1 MKFAKYLQ
9 EEVVPEW
16 RKAYINYKQ
25 GKKHLKAIER
35 VLDEL
40 DLKAAQALEEH
51 EAREALQDTL
61 SPLPTLVQQQQQ
73 QPSNPS
79 STKAS
84 KSESTASTPIMSRR
98 RGSGRNYSSINFLPP
113 LALSASTT
121 SPRRQGE
128 TPTTTVTVV
137 EEENRSAFGGRTLN
151 GDEHDG
157 DGDDEEAATARTVQ
171 PKEVDGLRQSL
182 GSTAFQFG
190 QTARSQ
196 STQLLKNLSRRF
208 TIIGPSEIPV
218 RVRSIQ
224 IDDNSIDNILD
235 QLLPEEQVFFQ
246 FLDSQLELVNNFYQ
260 EKELEAVTKLKVI
273 QQQLFVASQWK
284 RRYDDHM
291 ARAKAEHGWYAAEWS
306 RVRKGFDNLIRVD
319 TAVTEDV
326 TLNSK
331 KSGFTPVGTFTGG
344 VGAKLDAERMLRHR
358 DLRGLDSPNGAS
370 VGVAGNHKISLD
382 ALAYQ
387 EELEL
392 QEEEDRRQYL
402 NHKVARTRI
411 KAALYEFYRSLEM
424 IKNYKVLNHTGFAK
438 ILKKFDKTAGWKGS
452 KPYMNSRLKPA
463 YFMTSVVIEDLIK
476 ETEDLFIE
484 TFEKGHR
491 RRGMAKL
498 RIPDSKNQ
506 THHFTATRI
515 GMYMGLAAPLLFQA
529 LQAAFSS
536 EMPEEIPYWDG
547 LLLVYAG
554 LFLTFLFACLFG
566 INMYVWAKAR
576 INYKFIFEFDPRD
589 NLDYH
594 EYFELPILLILLL
607 TLAVY
612 LDFGSKLTQHV
623 ATAYWP
629 LILMSITVAIIF
641 CPLPIAHFTARRWFI
656 SSIGRI
662 LASGYYRVEFRDF
675 FLADEMNSLSY
686 SIEQFEFAMCAY
698 SEQWS
703 DLSWFRFL
711 QCLRRYR
718 DTLEWFPHLV
728 NAGKYSASLINLF
741 VYFSFR
747 HYGGAHLKTAWIFV
761 SVLTSCYTFG
771 WDVYMDWGLF
781 RFGKN
786 GGGAHGHPF
795 LRPELVYSR
804 TWVYY
809 MAIVLDFLGRFSW
822 TARLISMN
830 INVMVLSFILA
841 FLEVL
846 RRWQWNFFR
855 LENEHLNNC
864 GQFRAIK
871 DIPLPFHIR
880 VQGESDDE
888 EDEDDDNNSN
898 NLNHHSHYNSS
909 NNNIISDALHYH
921 QDRSG
926 SHPDLHR
933 QDLQYH
939 VHQEG
944 VFHLQED
951 QDEDSADRGSTF
963 PHLSMASSS
972 RKSGL
977 VRSSSSQ
984 SSLFGALSNGSH
996 AHGLSNLSSN
1006 AGVGV
1011 GVGIGTGGGGEDEE
1025 RGGGR
1030 EGGERGVQP
1039 PKLRTSKSRTSF
1051 HSATSFSQPRRPYGA
1066 MAQRSF
1072 SHGSTAQGIAATGG
1086 GGEMNSLTGIPA
1098 AHLSRTSLH
1107 DTATATAT
1115 AGVGASNTSLH
1126 HPFSTSRSNSFV
1138 DNAVAE
1144 AGFTGVQR
1152 EILEAELTNSNKKF
1166 YDRRDFDSKIIEVE
1180 NSSSDLWQ
1188 RRQPRKEKSMT
1199 GLNSLHGLQ
1208 ALSSGGAIG
1217 GGGQGGLEERV
1228 HDFERRAKSQAVQPR
1243 RKMSM
1248 GTRMRNS
1255 IFGRRGQSS
1264 DSEDD
1269 EEADTE

>member
-9 EEVVPEW
+9 DEVVPEW

-40 DLKAAQALEEH
+40 DLEAAQALEAY
-51 EAREALQDTL
+51 EAHEALQDTL
-61 SPLPTLVQQQQQ
+61 SPLPNLIQHPHSHPHSLPPTT
-73 QPSNPS
+73 PATTIEPD
-79 STKAS
+79 
-84 KSESTASTPIMSRR
+84 STASTPIMSRR
-98 RGSGRNYSSINFLPP
+98 RGTGRNYSSITFLPP
-113 LALSASTT
+113 LGASTT
-121 SPRRQGE
+121 NTNTS
-128 TPTTTVTVV
+128 TTNSRGPLA
-137 EEENRSAFGGRTLN
+137 EEDENRSALGSRTLSGE
-151 GDEHDG
+151 GDD
-157 DGDDEEAATARTVQ
+157 DDEESARTVR
-171 PKEVDGLRQSL
+171 PRKEFDGLRQSL
-182 GSTAFQFG
+182 GSTAFHIG

-196 STQLLKNLSRRF
+196 SSQLLKNLSKRF

-224 IDDNSIDNILD
+224 NNILD
-235 QLLPEEQVFFQ
+235 QLLPEEQTFFK
-246 FLDSQLELVNNFYQ
+246 FLDSQLELVNSFYQ

-326 TLNSK
+326 TLGSK
-331 KSGFTPVGTFTGG
+331 KLGLTPVGTFNGG
-344 VGAKLDAERMLRHR
+344 QGGKLGSPIDNRFGTDRKAGLDAH
-358 DLRGLDSPNGAS
+358 
-370 VGVAGNHKISLD
+370 

-452 KPYMNSRLKPA
+452 KPYINSRLKPA
-463 YFMTSVVIEDLIK
+463 YFMTSGVIEDLIK
-476 ETEDLFIE
+476 ETEDLFID

-506 THHFTATRI
+506 THHFTTTRI
-515 GMYMGLAAPLLFQA
+515 GMYMGLAAPLMFQA

-536 EMPEEIPYWDG
+536 ETPAEVPYWDG

-629 LILMSITVAIIF
+629 LILMSITAAIIF

-698 SEQWS
+698 SEQWE
-703 DLSWFRFL
+703 DLANQCSTSHMWITPFLTALPAWFRFL

-728 NAGKYSASLINLF
+728 NAGKYTASLINLF

-747 HYGGAHLKTAWIFV
+747 HYGGSQLKTAWIFV
-761 SVLTSCYTFG
+761 STVTSCYTFA
-771 WDVYMDWGLF
+771 WDIYMDWGLF

-786 GGGAHGHPF
+786 GGGANGHPF
-795 LRPELVYSR
+795 LRQELVYSR

-809 MAIVLDFLGRFSW
+809 MAIVLDFVGRFSW
-822 TARLISMN
+822 TVRLIPMN
-830 INVMVLSFILA
+830 VNVTLLSFALA

-888 EDEDDDNNSN
+888 DDEDDNSDNN
-898 NLNHHSHYNSS
+898 
-909 NNNIISDALHYH
+909 
-921 QDRSG
+921 RSINQQYP
-926 SHPDLHR
+926 HEDPDFV
-933 QDLQYH
+933 

-944 VFHLQED
+944 VFHLHDGDQELED
-951 QDEDSADRGSTF
+951 RGQDGHFADRDSIF
-963 PHLSMASSS
+963 PQMSMTSSPRRS
-972 RKSGL
+972 GFGVSGGGGGGL

-984 SSLFGALSNGSH
+984 SSLFGAFSNGSH
-996 AHGLSNLSSN
+996 AHGLSNLGSSIG
-1006 AGVGV
+1006 A
-1011 GVGIGTGGGGEDEE
+1011 GIGTGGGGSVAGEI
-1025 RGGGR
+1025 GVAGQNR
-1030 EGGERGVQP
+1030 EASR
-1039 PKLRTSKSRTSF
+1039 SRTSI
-1051 HSATSFSQPRRPYGA
+1051 HSATSLSQPRRPYGG

-1072 SHGSTAQGIAATGG
+1072 SHGTMTQGIAGG
-1086 GGEMNSLTGIPA
+1086 VGGERASLKPKQSMASLKTKR
-1098 AHLSRTSLH
+1098 SRASLH
-1107 DTATATAT
+1107 DSVT
-1115 AGVGASNTSLH
+1115 AGAAASNTSLH

-1138 DNAVAE
+1138 DTAVAE
-1144 AGFTGVQR
+1144 AGFTGSQR
-1152 EILEAELTNSNKKF
+1152 EILEAETASSKKF
-1166 YDRRDFDSKIIEVE
+1166 YDRRDFDSKIIEVD
-1180 NSSSDLWQ
+1180 SSSDLW
-1188 RRQPRKEKSMT
+1188 RRQPRAPKERSMT
-1199 GLNSLHGLQ
+1199 GGATSLHGLQ
-1208 ALSSGGAIG
+1208 ALSADGALGGVG
-1217 GGGQGGLEERV
+1217 GGLDERML
-1228 HDFERRAKSQAVQPR
+1228 DSERRARSQVVVPR

-1255 IFGRRGQSS
+1255 IFGRGRGQSS

>member
-9 EEVVPEW
+9 DEVVPEW

-35 VLDEL
+35 VLDQL
-40 DLKAAQALEEH
+40 DLEAAQALEAQEAH
-51 EAREALQDTL
+51 ETLQDTL
-61 SPLPTLVQQQQQ
+61 SPLPTLDQQQQQ
-73 QPSNPS
+73 QQHKVNHPKDSS
-79 STKAS
+79 STS
-84 KSESTASTPIMSRR
+84 STPIISRR
-98 RGSGRNYSSINFLPP
+98 RGNGRNYSSINFVPP
-113 LALSASTT
+113 LGATT
-121 SPRRQGE
+121 NNN
-128 TPTTTVTVV
+128 TNAAAV
-137 EEENRSAFGGRTLN
+137 EEELGEGRSALGERTLN
-151 GDEHDG
+151 EGDE
-157 DGDDEEAATARTVQ
+157 ESMAAG
-171 PKEVDGLRQSL
+171 PKKDLHGLRQSL
-182 GSTAFQFG
+182 GSTAVHFG

-224 IDDNSIDNILD
+224 IDDSSIDNILD
-235 QLLPEEQVFFQ
+235 QLLPEERTFFT
-246 FLDSQLELVNNFYQ
+246 FLDSQLELVNHFYQ

-326 TLNSK
+326 TLGSK
-331 KSGFTPVGTFTGG
+331 KSGFTPTSTYTGGKLDSGRGLRQRDLNNQNGG
-344 VGAKLDAERMLRHR
+344 VGER
-358 DLRGLDSPNGAS
+358 
-370 VGVAGNHKISLD
+370 KISLD

-452 KPYMNSRLKPA
+452 RPYMNSRLKPA
-463 YFMTSVVIEDLIK
+463 YFMTSDIIENLIR

-506 THHFTATRI
+506 THHFTSTRI
-515 GMYMGLAAPLLFQA
+515 GMYMGLAAPLMFQA

-536 EMPEEIPYWDG
+536 ETSAEIPYWDS
-547 LLLVYAG
+547 LLLIYAG

-594 EYFELPILLILLL
+594 EYFELPILLLLLL

-612 LDFGSKLTQHV
+612 LDFGSKLTAHV
-623 ATAYWP
+623 ATYYWP
-629 LILMSITVAIIF
+629 LILMAITLAIIF
-641 CPLPIAHFTARRWFI
+641 CPFPIAHFTARRWFI

-698 SEQWS
+698 SEQWT
-703 DLSWFRFL
+703 DLSSQCSTSQMWITPFLTALPAWFRLL
-711 QCLRRYR
+711 QCLRRYK

-741 VYFSFR
+741 VYFSYR
-747 HYGGAHLKTAWIFV
+747 HYGGAQLKTAWIFV
-761 SVLTSCYTFG
+761 SILTSCYTFG
-771 WDVYMDWGLF
+771 WDIYMDWGLF

-786 GGGAHGHPF
+786 GGGANGHPF
-795 LRPELVYSR
+795 LRQELVYSR

-809 MAIVLDFLGRFSW
+809 MAIVLDFVGRFSW
-822 TARLISMN
+822 TARLIPMN
-830 INVMVLSFILA
+830 INIMLLSFSLA

-880 VQGESDDE
+880 VQGESDEEDD
-888 EDEDDDNNSN
+888 EDED
-898 NLNHHSHYNSS
+898 
-909 NNNIISDALHYH
+909 NNNDDTIHNNNPPDLQHYH
-921 QDRSG
+921 QNR
-926 SHPDLHR
+926 PDSP
-933 QDLQYH
+933 YH
-939 VHQEG
+939 ITQEG

-951 QDEDSADRGSTF
+951 QEDAVDRGSAF
-963 PHLSMASSS
+963 PHPLSMASSS
-972 RKSGL
+972 RRSGL
-977 VRSSSSQ
+977 IRSSSSH
-984 SSLFGALSNGSH
+984 SSLFGAFSNGSH
-996 AHGLSNLSSN
+996 AHGLSNLSTSVGTGTGGTG
-1006 AGVGV
+1006 AGVGF
-1011 GVGIGTGGGGEDEE
+1011 GVGFGVGGGG
-1025 RGGGR
+1025 RG
-1030 EGGERGVQP
+1030 
-1039 PKLRTSKSRTSF
+1039 LRHSKSRTSF
-1051 HSATSFSQPRRPYGA
+1051 HSATSPPRRPSGIS
-1066 MAQRSF
+1066 MAKKRSF
-1072 SHGSTAQGIAATGG
+1072 SHLSIKSSGGG
-1086 GGEMNSLTGIPA
+1086 GGEQ
-1098 AHLSRTSLH
+1098 SRTSLH
-1107 DTATATAT
+1107 ET
-1115 AGVGASNTSLH
+1115 VASTNNSIH

-1138 DNAVAE
+1138 DTAVAE
-1144 AGFTGVQR
+1144 AGFTGSQR
-1152 EILEAELTNSNKKF
+1152 EILEAEANSSKKF
-1166 YDRRDFDSKIIEVE
+1166 YDRRDFDSKIIEVD
-1180 NSSSDLWQ
+1180 SDLW
-1188 RRQPRKEKSMT
+1188 RRPRAKDRSMT
-1199 GLNSLHGLQ
+1199 GSTSLHGLQ
-1208 ALSSGGAIG
+1208 AMSGEGG
-1217 GGGQGGLEERV
+1217 VGGGQGDDDEGLP
-1228 HDFERRAKSQAVQPR
+1228 DSERRSRSQVQPR

-1255 IFGRRGQSS
+1255 IFGRGKSS
-1264 DSEDD
+1264 DSED

>member
-40 DLKAAQALEEH
+40 DLEAAQALEAH
-51 EAREALQDTL
+51 EAHEALQDTL
-61 SPLPTLVQQQQQ
+61 SPLPTFTHL
-73 QPSNPS
+73 PHPGSLPPTTTS
-79 STKAS
+79 ATTTT
-84 KSESTASTPIMSRR
+84 EPDSTASTPIMSRR
-98 RGSGRNYSSINFLPP
+98 RGNGRNYSSINFLPP
-113 LALSASTT
+113 LGTSTT
-121 SPRRQGE
+121 N
-128 TPTTTVTVV
+128 TNTTSSRGPLA
-137 EEENRSAFGGRTLN
+137 EEDEDRSALGGRTLSGEGDD
-151 GDEHDG
+151 GDE
-157 DGDDEEAATARTVQ
+157 ESARTVR
-171 PKEVDGLRQSL
+171 PKKEFDGLRQSL

-196 STQLLKNLSRRF
+196 SSQLLKNLSRRF
-208 TIIGPSEIPV
+208 TIIGTSEIPV

-224 IDDNSIDNILD
+224 NSILD
-235 QLLPEEQVFFQ
+235 QLLPEEQIFFK
-246 FLDSQLELVNNFYQ
+246 FLDSQLELVNCFYQ

-326 TLNSK
+326 TLGSK
-331 KSGFTPVGTFTGG
+331 RSGLTPVGTFNGG
-344 VGAKLDAERMLRHR
+344 QGGKLDSERILHH
-358 DLRGLDSPNGAS
+358 RGLGSTVDNRFGINRK
-370 VGVAGNHKISLD
+370 AGLD
-382 ALAYQ
+382 AHALAYQ

-452 KPYMNSRLKPA
+452 KPYINSRLKPA
-463 YFMTSVVIEDLIK
+463 YFMTSGVIEDLIK

-506 THHFTATRI
+506 THHFTTTRI
-515 GMYMGLAAPLLFQA
+515 GMYMGLAAPLMFQA

-536 EMPEEIPYWDG
+536 ETPTEVPYWDG
-547 LLLVYAG
+547 LLLVYGG

-612 LDFGSKLTQHV
+612 LDFESKLTQHV

-629 LILMSITVAIIF
+629 LILMSITTAIIF

-698 SEQWS
+698 SEEWE
-703 DLSWFRFL
+703 DLALPAWFRFL

-747 HYGGAHLKTAWIFV
+747 HYGGAQLKTAWIFV
-761 SVLTSCYTFG
+761 STVTSFYTFA
-771 WDVYMDWGLF
+771 WDIYMDWGLF

-786 GGGAHGHPF
+786 GGGANGHPF
-795 LRPELVYSR
+795 LRQELVYSR

-809 MAIVLDFLGRFSW
+809 MAIILDFVGRFSW
-822 TARLISMN
+822 TVRLIPMN
-830 INVMVLSFILA
+830 VNVMVLSFALA

-880 VQGESDDE
+880 VQGESDEEEEE
-888 EDEDDDNNSN
+888 EDEDDNSDHN
-898 NLNHHSHYNSS
+898 RSS
-909 NNNIISDALHYH
+909 NQQYPHED
-921 QDRSG
+921 
-926 SHPDLHR
+926 PDFV
-933 QDLQYH
+933 

-944 VFHLQED
+944 VFHLHDDDQELEDLD
-951 QDEDSADRGSTF
+951 QDGHFADRDSII
-963 PHLSMASSS
+963 PQMSMASSPRRS
-972 RKSGL
+972 GFGAGGGGGGGL

-984 SSLFGALSNGSH
+984 SSFFGAFSNGSH
-996 AHGLSNLSSN
+996 AHGLSNLGSS
-1006 AGVGV
+1006 VGA
-1011 GVGIGTGGGGEDEE
+1011 GIGTGGS
-1025 RGGGR
+1025 GGGGAGAG
-1030 EGGERGVQP
+1030 EGGVAGQNREA
-1039 PKLRTSKSRTSF
+1039 SKSRTSI
-1051 HSATSFSQPRRPYGA
+1051 HSATSLPQPRQPYGG

-1072 SHGSTAQGIAATGG
+1072 SHSSTTQGIAGG
-1086 GGEMNSLTGIPA
+1086 GGGDM
-1098 AHLSRTSLH
+1098 TSLKTKQSMSSLRTKRSRASLR
-1107 DTATATAT
+1107 DSVKAGTA
-1115 AGVGASNTSLH
+1115 ASNTSLH

-1138 DNAVAE
+1138 DTAVAE
-1144 AGFTGVQR
+1144 AGFTGSQR
-1152 EILEAELTNSNKKF
+1152 EILESETASSKKF

-1180 NSSSDLWQ
+1180 RSSDLW
-1188 RRQPRKEKSMT
+1188 RRQPRAPKERAMT
-1199 GLNSLHGLQ
+1199 GGATSLHGLQ
-1208 ALSSGGAIG
+1208 ALSADSVLG
-1217 GGGQGGLEERV
+1217 GGGGGGLDERIM
-1228 HDFERRAKSQAVQPR
+1228 DSERRARSQVVVPR

-1255 IFGRRGQSS
+1255 IFGRGLSS
-1264 DSEDD
+1264 DSDDD

>member
-40 DLKAAQALEEH
+40 DLEAAQALEAH
-51 EAREALQDTL
+51 EAHEALQDTL
-61 SPLPTLVQQQQQ
+61 SPLPTFTHL
-73 QPSNPS
+73 PHPD
-79 STKAS
+79 
-84 KSESTASTPIMSRR
+84 STASTPIMSRR
-98 RGSGRNYSSINFLPP
+98 RGNGRNYSSINFLPP
-113 LALSASTT
+113 LGASTT
-121 SPRRQGE
+121 N
-128 TPTTTVTVV
+128 TNTTSSRGPLA
-137 EEENRSAFGGRTLN
+137 EEDEDRSALGGRTLN
-151 GDEHDG
+151 GEVDDG
-157 DGDDEEAATARTVQ
+157 DEESARTVR
-171 PKEVDGLRQSL
+171 PKKEFDGLRQSL

-196 STQLLKNLSRRF
+196 SSQLLKNLSRRF

-218 RVRSIQ
+218 RARSIQ
-224 IDDNSIDNILD
+224 NSILD
-235 QLLPEEQVFFQ
+235 QLLPEEQVFFK
-246 FLDSQLELVNNFYQ
+246 FLDSQLELVNSFYQ

-326 TLNSK
+326 TLGSK
-331 KSGFTPVGTFTGG
+331 KSGLTPVGTFNGG
-344 VGAKLDAERMLRHR
+344 QGGKLDSERIIHH
-358 DLRGLDSPNGAS
+358 RGLGSTVDNRFGANRK
-370 VGVAGNHKISLD
+370 AGLD
-382 ALAYQ
+382 AHALAYQ

-452 KPYMNSRLKPA
+452 KPYINSRLKPA
-463 YFMTSVVIEDLIK
+463 YFMTSGVIEDLIK

-506 THHFTATRI
+506 THHFTTTRI
-515 GMYMGLAAPLLFQA
+515 GMYMGLAAPLMFQA

-536 EMPEEIPYWDG
+536 DTPAEVPYWDG
-547 LLLVYAG
+547 LLLVYGG

-629 LILMSITVAIIF
+629 LILMSITAAIIF

-662 LASGYYRVEFRDF
+662 IASGYYRVEFRDF

-698 SEQWS
+698 SEQWE
-703 DLSWFRFL
+703 DLAWFRFL

-747 HYGGAHLKTAWIFV
+747 HYGGAQLKTAWIFV
-761 SVLTSCYTFG
+761 STVTSFYTFA
-771 WDVYMDWGLF
+771 WDIYMDWGLF

-786 GGGAHGHPF
+786 GGGANGHPF
-795 LRPELVYSR
+795 LRQELVYSR

-809 MAIVLDFLGRFSW
+809 MAIILDFVGRFSW
-822 TARLISMN
+822 TVRLIPMN
-830 INVMVLSFILA
+830 VNVMVLSFALA

-880 VQGESDDE
+880 VQGESDEEE
-888 EDEDDDNNSN
+888 EDEDDNSDHN
-898 NLNHHSHYNSS
+898 RSS
-909 NNNIISDALHYH
+909 NQQYPHED
-921 QDRSG
+921 
-926 SHPDLHR
+926 PDFV
-933 QDLQYH
+933 

-944 VFHLQED
+944 VFHLHDDDQEL
-951 QDEDSADRGSTF
+951 EDLDLDGHFADRDSII
-963 PHLSMASSS
+963 PQMSMASSPRRS
-972 RKSGL
+972 VFGVGGGGGGGL
-977 VRSSSSQ
+977 VQSSSSQ
-984 SSLFGALSNGSH
+984 SSFFGAFSNGSH
-996 AHGLSNLSSN
+996 AHGLSNMGSS
-1006 AGVGV
+1006 VGA
-1011 GVGIGTGGGGEDEE
+1011 GIGTGGS
-1025 RGGGR
+1025 GGGGAG
-1030 EGGERGVQP
+1030 EGGVAEQNREA
-1039 PKLRTSKSRTSF
+1039 TKSRTSI
-1051 HSATSFSQPRRPYGA
+1051 HSATSLPQPRQPYGG

-1072 SHGSTAQGIAATGG
+1072 SHSSTTQGIAGG
-1086 GGEMNSLTGIPA
+1086 GGGDM
-1098 AHLSRTSLH
+1098 TSLRTKKSMSSLRTKRSRASLR
-1107 DTATATAT
+1107 DSLK
-1115 AGVGASNTSLH
+1115 AGAVDSNTSLH

-1138 DNAVAE
+1138 DTAVAE
-1144 AGFTGVQR
+1144 AGFTGSQR
-1152 EILEAELTNSNKKF
+1152 EILESETASSKKF

-1180 NSSSDLWQ
+1180 RSSDLW
-1188 RRQPRKEKSMT
+1188 RRQPRAPKERAMT
-1199 GLNSLHGLQ
+1199 GGATSLHGLQ
-1208 ALSSGGAIG
+1208 ALSADSVLG
-1217 GGGQGGLEERV
+1217 GGGGGGLDERIM
-1228 HDFERRAKSQAVQPR
+1228 DSERRARSQVVLPR
-1243 RKMSM
+1243 RKLSM

-1255 IFGRRGQSS
+1255 IFGRGQSS

-1269 EEADTE
+1269 EEVDTE

>member
-9 EEVVPEW
+9 DEVVPEW

-35 VLDEL
+35 ILDEL
-40 DLKAAQALEEH
+40 DLEAAQALEVH
-51 EAREALQDTL
+51 EAHEALQDTL
-61 SPLPTLVQQQQQ
+61 SPLPTLIQHL
-73 QPSNPS
+73 NPPLS
-79 STKAS
+79 PTTTTTPITTA
-84 KSESTASTPIMSRR
+84 EPDSTASTPIMSRR
-98 RGSGRNYSSINFLPP
+98 RGGGRNYSSIDFLPP
-113 LALSASTT
+113 LDASTININHT
-121 SPRRQGE
+121 NNTRGPLAGE
-128 TPTTTVTVV
+128 D
-137 EEENRSAFGGRTLN
+137 EDRSALGGRTLN
-151 GDEHDG
+151 GEN
-157 DGDDEEAATARTVQ
+157 DGDDEEAARAVR
-171 PKEVDGLRQSL
+171 PKKDFDGLRQSL
-182 GSTAFQFG
+182 GSTAVQFG

-196 STQLLKNLSRRF
+196 SSQLLKNLSRRF

-224 IDDNSIDNILD
+224 NNILD
-235 QLLPEEQVFFQ
+235 QLFPEEQVFFK

-306 RVRKGFDNLIRVD
+306 RVRKGFDNFIRVD
-319 TAVTEDV
+319 AAVTEDV
-326 TLNSK
+326 TLGSK
-331 KSGFTPVGTFTGG
+331 KSGLTPVGTFNAVQGG
-344 VGAKLDAERMLRHR
+344 KLDSEGMLHH
-358 DLRGLDSPNGAS
+358 RGLRNPADNRFGAN
-370 VGVAGNHKISLD
+370 VGNRKVGLD
-382 ALAYQ
+382 AHALAYQ

-452 KPYMNSRLKPA
+452 KPYINSRLKPA
-463 YFMTSVVIEDLIK
+463 YFMTSGVIEDLIK

-484 TFEKGHR
+484 AFEKGHR

-506 THHFTATRI
+506 THHFTTTRI
-515 GMYMGLAAPLLFQA
+515 GMYMGLAAPLMFQA

-536 EMPEEIPYWDG
+536 ETPAEIPYWDG
-547 LLLVYAG
+547 LLLVYGG

-629 LILMSITVAIIF
+629 LILMSITAAIIF
-641 CPLPIAHFTARRWFI
+641 CPLPIAHFTARCWFI

-698 SEQWS
+698 SEQWN
-703 DLSWFRFL
+703 DLANQCSTSHMWITPFLTALPAWFRFL

-747 HYGGAHLKTAWIFV
+747 HYGGAQLKTAWIFI
-761 SVLTSCYTFG
+761 STITSCYTFA
-771 WDVYMDWGLF
+771 WDIYMDWGLF

-786 GGGAHGHPF
+786 GGGANGHPF
-795 LRPELVYSR
+795 LRQELVYSR

-809 MAIVLDFLGRFSW
+809 MAIVLDFVGRFSW
-822 TARLISMN
+822 TVRLIPMN
-830 INVMVLSFILA
+830 VNVMVLSFTLA

-864 GQFRAIK
+864 GHFRAIK
-871 DIPLPFHIR
+871 EIPLPFHIR

-888 EDEDDDNNSN
+888 DDDDN
-898 NLNHHSHYNSS
+898 S
-909 NNNIISDALHYH
+909 NNNNHSNRSSNSNINQQY
-921 QDRSG
+921 QD
-926 SHPDLHR
+926 PDFV
-933 QDLQYH
+933 

-944 VFHLQED
+944 VFHLHDDD
-951 QDEDSADRGSTF
+951 QDQEYQDQDGHSVDRDSIF
-963 PHLSMASSS
+963 PQMSMTSSS
-972 RKSGL
+972 PRRSGFGIGGSGGGL

-984 SSLFGALSNGSH
+984 SSFFGAFSNGSH
-996 AHGLSNLSSN
+996 AHGLSSLGSS
-1006 AGVGV
+1006 VGA
-1011 GVGIGTGGGGEDEE
+1011 GIGTSGGGGEV
-1025 RGGGR
+1025 RG
-1030 EGGERGVQP
+1030 QNHAA
-1039 PKLRTSKSRTSF
+1039 SKSRTSIP
-1051 HSATSFSQPRRPYGA
+1051 SATSFSQPSRRPYSG
-1066 MAQRSF
+1066 MTQRSF
-1072 SHGSTAQGIAATGG
+1072 SHSSTTQGIPGGGGG
-1086 GGEMNSLTGIPA
+1086 GGEMVSLKTKRSKA
-1098 AHLSRTSLH
+1098 SLF
-1107 DTATATAT
+1107 DTATAA
-1115 AGVGASNTSLH
+1115 AASNTTLH
-1126 HPFSTSRSNSFV
+1126 HPFATSRSNSFV
-1138 DNAVAE
+1138 DTAVAE
-1144 AGFTGVQR
+1144 AGFTGSQR
-1152 EILEAELTNSNKKF
+1152 EILEAEANSNKKF

-1180 NSSSDLWQ
+1180 SSSDLW
-1188 RRQPRKEKSMT
+1188 RGQPRAPKERSMIGGST
-1199 GLNSLHGLQ
+1199 SLHGLQ
-1208 ALSSGGAIG
+1208 ALSADGIVGRG
-1217 GGGQGGLEERV
+1217 GGSGLDERIL
-1228 HDFERRAKSQAVQPR
+1228 DSERRSRSQVVVPR

-1255 IFGRRGQSS
+1255 IFGHGRGQSS

-1269 EEADTE
+1269 EEVDTELAFRQP